1 MILTGLTK
9 EGAEKSL
16 CNTKMTVVMYAVLAN
31 ETVYTDEVSYSY
43 NDFAP
48 AQ

>member
-9 EGAEKSL
+9 EGVEKSL
-16 CNTKMTVVMYAVLAN
+16 CNTKMTVALYAVVGG
-31 ETVYTDEVSYSY
+31 EKVFTDEVSYSY